1 MRGIAKTFCSMI
13 SQSRRSLD
21 PIRIYDVTK
30 TFNPSKRLI
39 RSFDSWV
46 VNYLAVRSQQLLCRS
61 VTVLVLNPQAKHL
74 CLQLPVR
81 SSRESAQF
89 MLRNHSDLE
98 GRQAALFVKQLV
110 SMYKGS

>member
-1 MRGIAKTFCSMI
+1 MI

-21 PIRIYDVTK
+21 PIRIYDVTM

-46 VNYLAVRSQQLLCRS
+46 VNYLAVRSQQLLRRS

-98 GRQAALFVKQLV
+98 GRQVALFVKQLV